1 MNEFQDIFHLP
12 GERTTATRDT
22 DERNLCK
29 DTDERNLCQDTD
41 ERNLCKGGEAVSPY
55 NSQLL
60 VAPKKS
66 TDGNKK
72 WRLVIEFRRL
82 NNKIVNGKFPLTRMT
97 GGHRGGEVGMSVDDT
112 ERLSSNPG
120 MNFVCS
126 HIVL

>member
-12 GERTTATRDT
+12 ELQLPETQMKEICAKTQMKEICVKTQMKEICAKVEKLSAPIIPSYWWLQRSPRT
-22 DERNLCK
+22 
-29 DTDERNLCQDTD
+29 
-41 ERNLCKGGEAVSPY
+41 
-55 NSQLL
+55 
-60 VAPKKS
+60 
-66 TDGNKK
+66 
-72 WRLVIEFRRL
+72 VI
-82 NNKIVNGKFPLTRMT
+82 KNGVWMT